1 MAVNY
6 AEKFSQTIDEQLS
19 KDSLTD
25 KAVNKDYD
33 FDGVNKV
40 NVYSVETVPL
50 NDYDINAK
58 SNRYGTPVEL
68 GNDVQTLELT
78 QDKSFTFSIDRKNA
92 TDTMMAM
99 SAAKALAR
107 ELKEVVT
114 PTIDRYRIAKYT
126 AKALVAHTKEETL
139 TTETAYSAVL
149 EGSMVMFD
157 AKVPTEGRIAFVT
170 SAYYKAIKLDK
181 NFVSSG
187 DKGQEIAVTGAVG
200 TIDKT
205 TIIVAPA
212 DYFVKGTNFIICH
225 PMAMT
230 SPVKLA
236 DYKIHEN
243 PQGINGWLVEG
254 RIYYDAFVLNNKK
267 AAIYLSKQAAK

>member
-126 AKALVAHTKEETL
+126 AEALAAHTQRGDT
-139 TTETAYSAVL
+139 YHRNSIQCI
-149 EGSMVMFD
+149 S
-157 AKVPTEGRIAFVT
+157 GR
-170 SAYYKAIKLDK
+170 LH
-181 NFVSSG
+181 
-187 DKGQEIAVTGAVG
+187 GAV
-200 TIDKT
+200 
-205 TIIVAPA
+205 
-212 DYFVKGTNFIICH
+212 
-225 PMAMT
+225 
-230 SPVKLA
+230 
-236 DYKIHEN
+236 
-243 PQGINGWLVEG
+243 
-254 RIYYDAFVLNNKK
+254 
-267 AAIYLSKQAAK
+267 

>member
-78 QDKSFTFSIDRKNA
+78 QDKSFTFSIDHDGNERSQSTGAGIKRGGNSY
-92 TDTMMAM
+92 DRP
-99 SAAKALAR
+99 LQDR
-107 ELKEVVT
+107 E
-114 PTIDRYRIAKYT
+114 I
-126 AKALVAHTKEETL
+126 H
-139 TTETAYSAVL
+139 
-149 EGSMVMFD
+149 
-157 AKVPTEGRIAFVT
+157 GR
-170 SAYYKAIKLDK
+170 S
-181 NFVSSG
+181 VSSTYQRG
-187 DKGQEIAVTGAVG
+187 DTYHRNSIQCISGRLHGAV
-200 TIDKT
+200 
-205 TIIVAPA
+205 
-212 DYFVKGTNFIICH
+212 
-225 PMAMT
+225 
-230 SPVKLA
+230 
-236 DYKIHEN
+236 
-243 PQGINGWLVEG
+243 
-254 RIYYDAFVLNNKK
+254 
-267 AAIYLSKQAAK
+267 

>member
-107 ELKEVVT
+107 ELKGDGNSYART
-114 PTIDRYRIAKYT
+114 GNT
-126 AKALVAHTKEETL
+126 
-139 TTETAYSAVL
+139 
-149 EGSMVMFD
+149 GSRNTRP
-157 AKVPTEGRIAFVT
+157 KR
-170 SAYYKAIKLDK
+170 
-181 NFVSSG
+181 
-187 DKGQEIAVTGAVG
+187 
-200 TIDKT
+200 
-205 TIIVAPA
+205 
-212 DYFVKGTNFIICH
+212 
-225 PMAMT
+225 
-230 SPVKLA
+230 
-236 DYKIHEN
+236 
-243 PQGINGWLVEG
+243 
-254 RIYYDAFVLNNKK
+254 
-267 AAIYLSKQAAK
+267 